1 MDQAS
6 QNEVGSQGLRV
17 DVDEVFRKKGGAIYP
32 FIPKFIINYLKRI
45 VHQDE
50 INATLPRLAEK
61 KGLEFIDAV
70 LFGELGMT
78 VQVANPEGIPTEGRY
93 VVVSNHPLG
102 GLDGMAIMHVLGKNR
117 SDLQFISN
125 DILLEL
131 KPLSGLFAPVN
142 KHGRNSKE
150 AVATLDALY
159 ASDQVVLIFPAG
171 LVSRRQKGRIE
182 DLEWKKSFI
191 TKSIQHKRDIIPVH
205 IEGRNSD
212 FFYNLANWRK
222 RLRIKSNIEML
233 YLADEMFKQRNNTIR
248 LRFGK
253 PVSYLSFTRE
263 KSHLEWAQLM
273 KRHVYNI
280 HNGIDEFQAK
290 HIPQNT
296 SS

>member
-1 MDQAS
+1 MNQAS
-6 QNEVGSQGLRV
+6 QNELGSQGLRI
-17 DVDEVFRKKGGAIYP
+17 DVDEVFRKKGKTLYP
-32 FIPKFIINYLKRI
+32 FIPRFIINYLKRI

-50 INATLPRLAEK
+50 INATLPRLIGK
-61 KGLEFIDAV
+61 VGLEFIDAV
-70 LFGELGMT
+70 LFGELGIT
-78 VQVANPEGIPTEGRY
+78 VQVANPESIPAEGRY

-131 KPLSGLFAPVN
+131 KPLSELFAPVN

-150 AVATLDALY
+150 VVAALDTLY

-212 FFYNLANWRK
+212 FFYNLASWRK

-233 YLADEMFKQRNNTIR
+233 YLADEMYKQRNNTIR

-253 PVSYLSFTRE
+253 PVSYRCFTRE
-263 KSHLEWAQLM
+263 KSHVEWAQLM
-273 KRHVYNI
+273 KQHVYNI
-280 HNGIDEFQAK
+280 PKGIDEFQMIHLLQ
-290 HIPQNT
+290 HI
-296 SS
+296 SE